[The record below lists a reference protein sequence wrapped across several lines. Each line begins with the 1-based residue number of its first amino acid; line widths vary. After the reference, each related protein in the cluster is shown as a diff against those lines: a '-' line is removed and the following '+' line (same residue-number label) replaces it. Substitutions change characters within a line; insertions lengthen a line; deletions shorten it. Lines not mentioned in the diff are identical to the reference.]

1 MSKKIYGIGQE
12 LETTKD
18 IEMKKLLSEKTV
30 AIKKGTKVFVG
41 ADGYLHYLDGGIQK
55 LPSDIGAEGYS
66 VTGIAEWIYMWISSR
81 LPLDEFLD
89 DYDIEV
95 KEFKG
100 QIEDAL
106 EELGMWDSTGN
117 RS

>member
-1 MSKKIYGIGQE
+1 LNKKIYGIGQE

-55 LPSDIGAEGYS
+55 LPSGIGAEGYS